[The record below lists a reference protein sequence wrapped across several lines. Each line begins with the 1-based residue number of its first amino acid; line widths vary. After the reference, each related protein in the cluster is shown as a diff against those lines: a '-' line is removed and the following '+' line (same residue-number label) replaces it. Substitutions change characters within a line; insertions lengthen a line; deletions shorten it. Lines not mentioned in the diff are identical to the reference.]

1 MMYNMKMETR
11 IKTTDYQL
19 VPEAEAYLQER
30 LAMIEKLLD
39 PGDEATRIDV
49 ELGRTTGHKSG
60 DVYFAEINLLVDGS
74 SMRATVHAEN
84 VNAAI
89 DQTKDDIV
97 NQLRKH
103 KQFHRRMLR
112 KGGAAFKRFARFGG
126 AE

>member
-39 PGDEATRIDV
+39 TDDTATRTDV

-60 DVYFAEINLLVDGS
+60 DEYYAEINLLVDGS
-74 SMRATVHAEN
+74 SMRSTAHAEN
-84 VNAAI
+84 INAAI
-89 DQTKDDIV
+89 DEAKDEIL

-112 KGGAAFKRFARFGG
+112 KGGAAFKRFVRFGG